1 MPQPTP
7 SRSGFEIPTRN
18 GKSPGLFGSSEIGGK
33 DRLEY
38 NGVDIQ
44 AGHNKQ
50 RMGRCK
56 TMRRGTAST
65 RQKNE
70 RDSSAVV
77 VGNTSFKDGMRFA
90 LIYRRRVTND
100 RQTGRGSLDSA
111 VQTKKGLCLDGGLHC
126 VRLADVVAFD
136 FGAASELE
144 ELLVQL
150 SADDC
155 AWTFEH
161 RWGWPTPSSAGG

>member
-1 MPQPTP
+1 
-7 SRSGFEIPTRN
+7 
-18 GKSPGLFGSSEIGGK
+18 
-33 DRLEY
+33 
-38 NGVDIQ
+38 
-44 AGHNKQ
+44 
-50 RMGRCK
+50 
-56 TMRRGTAST
+56 
-65 RQKNE
+65 
-70 RDSSAVV
+70 
-77 VGNTSFKDGMRFA
+77 MRFA

-150 SADDC
+150 GADGC
-155 AWTFEH
+155 AWILEH